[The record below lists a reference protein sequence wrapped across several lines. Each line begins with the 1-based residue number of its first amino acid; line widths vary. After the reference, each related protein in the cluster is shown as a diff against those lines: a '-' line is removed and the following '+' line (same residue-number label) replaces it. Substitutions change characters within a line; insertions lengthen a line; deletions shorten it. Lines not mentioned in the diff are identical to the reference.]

1 MKPTHLS
8 ASMPASPIPCHP
20 ERSRRN
26 PAELNLTSTPRP
38 FSTTRPPLRHAPP
51 HSASILH
58 PQRPTPHPSPKPYR
72 THPARTPHSHEA
84 LLTTA
89 TPVSLNEAV
98 LNEAIT
104 GLTATP
110 KTLAPW
116 LFYDERGSQLFEDI
130 TDLPEYYLTRT
141 ERALFRTHADDILRE
156 FLTPGAPSTQA
167 FRSPDTFTI
176 AELGAGSASKTGLL
190 LQAAT
195 RLQPEILYQPIDVSA
210 SALEAA
216 ESLAATIPGLHVHPQ
231 VANYV
236 TDPYTLSHVALDP
249 GAPSSGT
256 ASSSPKLSSTDSANP
271 THDDPTTR
279 TRVLALYIGSSIGNF
294 SPEEAQSILRRLRS
308 HLQPGD
314 ALLLGADLA
323 PSAHKPVATVLSAYD
338 DAVGVTA
345 AFNLNVLAR
354 LNRDLDAD
362 FNLDRFVHRAR
373 WNANESRIE
382 MHLESLIPQTVH
394 IAGQRISFA
403 QFETIHTENSH
414 KFTDEALHHL
424 LTRSGF
430 TPTRTFHDPTR
441 SFALTLAHT
450 L

>member
-1 MKPTHLS
+1 M
-8 ASMPASPIPCHP
+8 
-20 ERSRRN
+20 
-26 PAELNLTSTPRP
+26 
-38 FSTTRPPLRHAPP
+38 
-51 HSASILH
+51 
-58 PQRPTPHPSPKPYR
+58 
-72 THPARTPHSHEA
+72 
-84 LLTTA
+84 TTA

-98 LNEAIT
+98 LQEALA

-110 KTLAPW
+110 KTLSPW
-116 LFYDERGSQLFEDI
+116 LFYDDRGSDLFEQI

-141 ERALFRTHADDILRE
+141 ERALFATHAEDILRE
-156 FLTPGAPSTQA
+156 FLSPGAPQSLPAAQA
-167 FRSPDTFTI
+167 FRTPDTFTI

-195 RLQPEILYQPIDVSA
+195 RLQPQLLYQPIDVSA

-216 ESLAATIPGLHVHPQ
+216 EALAANIPGLHVQPQ

-236 TDPYTLSHVALDP
+236 TEPYTLQH
-249 GAPSSGT
+249 
-256 ASSSPKLSSTDSANP
+256 P
-271 THDDPTTR
+271 TEGDTR
-279 TRVLALYIGSSIGNF
+279 ARVLALYIGSSIGNF
-294 SPEEAQSILRRLRS
+294 APEEAHAILRRLRS

-323 PSAHKPVATVLSAYD
+323 PSSHKPVATVLAAYD
-338 DAVGVTA
+338 DAEGVTA
-345 AFNLNVLAR
+345 AFNLNVLRR

-362 FNLDRFVHRAR
+362 FNLEGFVHRAR

-382 MHLESLIPQTVH
+382 MHLESLYPQTVH
-394 IAGQRISFA
+394 IAGRKISFA

-414 KFTDEALHHL
+414 KFTDEALNQL

>member
-1 MKPTHLS
+1 
-8 ASMPASPIPCHP
+8 
-20 ERSRRN
+20 
-26 PAELNLTSTPRP
+26 LT
-38 FSTTRPPLRHAPP
+38 
-51 HSASILH
+51 I
-58 PQRPTPHPSPKPYR
+58 
-72 THPARTPHSHEA
+72 
-84 LLTTA
+84 A

-98 LNEAIT
+98 LNEALS

-110 KTLAPW
+110 KTLSPW

-141 ERALFRTHADDILRE
+141 ERALFATHADDILRE
-156 FLTPGAPSTQA
+156 FLTSGAPSSRA
-167 FRSPDTFTI
+167 FSPPDPFTI
-176 AELGAGSASKTGLL
+176 AELGAGSATKTGLL

-195 RLQPEILYQPIDVSA
+195 RLQPNVLYQPIDVSA

-216 ESLAATIPGLHVHPQ
+216 ENLAATIPGLSVHSQ

-236 TDPYTLSHVALDP
+236 TEPYTLQHP
-249 GAPSSGT
+249 YT
-256 ASSSPKLSSTDSANP
+256 HANGNGNGNGNGHEHGP
-271 THDDPTTR
+271 HA
-279 TRVLALYIGSSIGNF
+279 RVLALYIGSSIGNF
-294 SPEEAQSILRRLRS
+294 SPAEAEAILRRLRS

-323 PSAHKPVATVLSAYD
+323 PSAHKPISTILSAYD
-338 DAVGVTA
+338 DAAGVTA
-345 AFNLNVLAR
+345 AFNLNILRR

-362 FNLDRFVHRAR
+362 FNLDAFAHRAR

-394 IAGQRISFA
+394 IAGRRIPFA
-403 QFETIHTENSH
+403 PGETIHTENSH
-414 KFTDEALHHL
+414 KFTDEALNTL
-424 LTRSGF
+424 LTHSGF
-430 TPTRTFHDPTR
+430 TPTRTFYDPTR

>member
-1 MKPTHLS
+1 
-8 ASMPASPIPCHP
+8 
-20 ERSRRN
+20 
-26 PAELNLTSTPRP
+26 LN
-38 FSTTRPPLRHAPP
+38 H
-51 HSASILH
+51 
-58 PQRPTPHPSPKPYR
+58 
-72 THPARTPHSHEA
+72 HEA
-84 LLTTA
+84 PLTTA

-98 LNEAIT
+98 LNEALS

-110 KTLAPW
+110 KTLSPW
-116 LFYDERGSQLFEDI
+116 LFYDERGSDLFEQI

-141 ERALFRTHADDILRE
+141 ERALFATHADDILRE
-156 FLTPGAPSTQA
+156 FLTPGAPANQA
-167 FRSPDTFTI
+167 FRTPDLFTI
-176 AELGAGSASKTGLL
+176 AELGAGSATKTGLL

-216 ESLAATIPGLHVHPQ
+216 ENLAATIPGLSVHAQ

-236 TDPYTLSHVALDP
+236 TDPYTLQHP
-249 GAPSSGT
+249 
-256 ASSSPKLSSTDSANP
+256 ASSDGDLA
-271 THDDPTTR
+271 TR
-279 TRVLALYIGSSIGNF
+279 SRVLALYIGSSIGNF
-294 SPEEAQSILRRLRS
+294 SPEEAHAILRRLRS

-323 PSAHKPVATVLSAYD
+323 PSAHKPIATILAAYD
-338 DAVGVTA
+338 DAAGITA
-345 AFNLNVLAR
+345 AFNLNVLTR

-362 FNLDRFVHRAR
+362 FNLDAFVHRAR
-373 WNANESRIE
+373 WNANDSRIE
-382 MHLESLIPQTVH
+382 MHLESLYPQTVH
-394 IAGQRISFA
+394 IAGQRIPFA

-414 KFTDEALHHL
+414 KFTDEALTTL

-430 TPTRTFHDPTR
+430 TPTSTFHDPTR